1 MRRRLLDLTPR
12 NALDVVDSFAL
23 RFGQSVARDDN
34 RHLRRLRRNG
44 CGHPYKMS
52 LSVAAIVKSEVAA
65 TPMSAHGA
73 HQGQDN
79 SCVSSRFAIVPTMR
93 EGANGSN

>member
-1 MRRRLLDLTPR
+1 
-12 NALDVVDSFAL
+12 
-23 RFGQSVARDDN
+23 
-34 RHLRRLRRNG
+34 
-44 CGHPYKMS
+44 
-52 LSVAAIVKSEVAA
+52 
-65 TPMSAHGA
+65 MSAHGA